1 MRCAATTIL
10 AAVATINR
18 AACSVGRQKLAPDS
32 ILHDVVR
39 YDNIMLMSTIG
50 RRSGKEEDGTSLA
63 TGVKTLLARRIVGAL
78 DRQGLTVREA
88 ESRTGNAAADFSRLR
103 QGQLE
108 RFSIERL
115 LDMASRLISIPPGVT
130 SIWRWSSGHRGAT
143 DRRTSTSNSRRRWNV
158 WWGVRSTW

>member
-1 MRCAATTIL
+1 MTPLQQISELDLYPRL
-10 AAVATINR
+10 FNFDH
-18 AACSVGRQKLAPDS
+18 LN
-32 ILHDVVR
+32 DVVR
-39 YDNIMLMSTIG
+39 YNNIDQC
-50 RRSGKEEDGTSLA
+50 RESGEVEGTEGGTSLA

-143 DRRTSTSNSRRRWNV
+143 DPRTSTSNSRRRWNV
-158 WWGVRSTW
+158 WWSVRSTW